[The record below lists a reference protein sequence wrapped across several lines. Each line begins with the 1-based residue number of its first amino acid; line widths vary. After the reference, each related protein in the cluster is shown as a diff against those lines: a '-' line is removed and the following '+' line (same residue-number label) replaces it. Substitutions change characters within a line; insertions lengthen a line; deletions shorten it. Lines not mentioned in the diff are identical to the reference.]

1 MKQAKQGSGPSSNLA
16 TRSAPGSSSRKVR
29 IADVSR
35 QNARITVQRFD
46 REPDPPRASTLRHR
60 RVLAREKP
68 AREIPQPAQ
77 REWNHRHQ
85 PATPG
90 DQTAL
95 KQSALGWQPGS
106 LSIERGGGASQLLTT
121 DLKITLKV
129 TYPRGLMGPWRS
141 PELHCQSCS

>member
-1 MKQAKQGSGPSSNLA
+1 MKQAKQGSEPSSNLA

-60 RVLAREKP
+60 RVVVHETP

-85 PATPG
+85 SAIPG
-90 DQTAL
+90 DETGL
-95 KQSALGWQPGS
+95 SKGS
-106 LSIERGGGASQLLTT
+106 RMAAG
-121 DLKITLKV
+121 ITV
-129 TYPRGLMGPWRS
+129 CPREVIVFSTPN
-141 PELHCQSCS
+141 Q